1 MKAMRYWFTSM
12 AMSVILLL
20 SPLTAR
26 RGVGTQ
32 RREDLPGPSREQLV
46 ALERL
51 KRSSR
56 GDVTIRW
63 NERNWT
69 PTFLRGRL
77 GVVRNVRPG
86 AANRRRARQLELS
99 EAAIRDV
106 GAAEQF
112 LKRYKRLFKIRHP
125 GREFILREHTVD
137 SLGMKHLTFDQYYKG
152 IPVWASS
159 LIVHINRAGEIY
171 AINGRY
177 EPTPRQLRS
186 AKARIP
192 AERAIQIAVDDLK
205 RTVQFQPIPPHVN
218 EAMKYRGP
226 SAEKVIFHERDTGR
240 PHLAWQVSIRPNVRD
255 HWYYFVDATDG
266 RIIFRY
272 NATAQQKPSPLGPV
286 KPE

>member
-1 MKAMRYWFTSM
+1 MRQWFIST
-12 AMSVILLL
+12 MSVILLFPL
-20 SPLTAR
+20 LTAER
-26 RGVGTQ
+26 AVG
-32 RREDLPGPSREQLV
+32 RHGGKDMPGPSREQLA
-46 ALERL
+46 ALDKL
-51 KRSSR
+51 KRRSG

-69 PTFLRGRL
+69 PTYLRGRL
-77 GVVRNVRPG
+77 GVVRDVRPG

-106 GAAEQF
+106 GAAERF
-112 LKRYKRLFKIRHP
+112 LKTYKRLFKIRHP
-125 GREFILREHTVD
+125 GREFILRERAVD
-137 SLGMKHLTFDQYYKG
+137 SLGMRHLTFDQYYKG
-152 IPVWASS
+152 IPVWASN

-177 EPTPRQLRS
+177 EPTPRRLKSERE
-186 AKARIP
+186 RIP
-192 AERAIQIAVDDLK
+192 AERAIQITVDDLK

-218 EAMKYRGP
+218 EAIKYRGP

-255 HWYYFVDATDG
+255 HWYYFVDAADG

-286 KPE
+286 KPQ